1 MMLARTIALGAL
13 LLAAP
18 SALADDIE
26 LKDPAGDD
34 FGPGTYKYPTD
45 AVYKRGSFDLREVQL
60 LDKGDKVEVR
70 VTVGATIEDPWNSK
84 EWDGNGFSLQMVQI
98 YIDTDNQAGSGHTE
112 TLPGL
117 NATFAA
123 EDAWDKVIILSPQ
136 GKRRLEAEIAQ
147 KAGAMKGAV
156 VVPTRTTARGKTL
169 IATIA
174 KKDLGGA
181 PSKAWGYQVVMQSN
195 EGYPAATDLLSRKVN
210 EYEGQHRFGGGS
222 DHECD
227 PHVLDALVG
236 PAKGEAAE
244 KDGQKQALSY
254 ECGPEGERKRPA
266 VLPMVRL
273 GR

>member
-1 MMLARTIALGAL
+1 MLARTLTLSAL
-13 LLAAP
+13 LLTAP
-18 SALADDIE
+18 SALAED
-26 LKDPAGDD
+26 LKLVDPAGDD

-45 AVYKRGSFDLREVQL
+45 AVYKRGSFDLREVEL

-70 VTVGATIEDPWNSK
+70 VTIGAAIEDPWDSK
-84 EWDGNGFSLQMVQI
+84 SWDGNGFSLQMVQI
-98 YIDTDNQAGSGHTE
+98 YLDTDGKEGSGHTE

-123 EDAWDKVIILSPQ
+123 ADAWDKVIVVSPQ
-136 GKRRLEAEIAQ
+136 SQSRLKAEIGQ
-147 KAGAMKGAV
+147 KAGKLKDAI
-156 VVPTRTTARGKTL
+156 VVPTKTSARGKTL
-169 IATIA
+169 VAVV
-174 KKDLGGA
+174 KKSDLGGA
-181 PSKAWGYQVVMQSN
+181 PSKTWGVQVVMQSN

-227 PHVLDALVG
+227 PHVLDALIA

-244 KDGQKQALSY
+244 KDGQKKALSY
-254 ECGPEGERKRPA
+254 ECGPDGERKKPA

-273 GR
+273 GS